1 MRWFLWSPRCRCW
14 WWCVVYA
21 SIWLAPSLAVGGHWT
36 SQTALAS
43 LTTLNRLVYY
53 VTTMSLLCHY
63 YVTNKYKRNKPTFV
77 CHHIERWGQ
86 KSYQNFFKF
95 AFLRLSPCLSYT
107 WIVETVKYFVFHSK
121 MNHFIRNIAGILRFL
136 LYTKFECIMISILST
151 EFMECKNLIHFS
163 ISIPENTEL
172 YISKK
177 MYIL

>member
-1 MRWFLWSPRCRCW
+1 MQVYDWLPVWLLVVIEPHRLHWPVYQVWTGWCW
-14 WWCVVYA
+14 C
-21 SIWLAPSLAVGGHWT
+21 
-36 SQTALAS
+36 
-43 LTTLNRLVYY
+43 
-53 VTTMSLLCHY
+53 TMSLLCHY

-163 ISIPENTEL
+163 IL
-172 YISKK
+172 F
-177 MYIL
+177 